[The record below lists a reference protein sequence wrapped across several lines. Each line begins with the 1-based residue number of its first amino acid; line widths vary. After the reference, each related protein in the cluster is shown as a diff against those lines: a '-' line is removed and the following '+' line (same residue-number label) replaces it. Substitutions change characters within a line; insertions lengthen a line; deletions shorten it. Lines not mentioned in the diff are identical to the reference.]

1 MTLVSLYLLK
11 WPASLLFCV
20 LVTWFDLQSPEQQ
33 NLCGGE
39 IPSTL
44 WLNGHGHQVYV
55 VREEQQHLETSL
67 QPLPRIGT
75 VDQQVLPSKV
85 LLGTRPAAI
94 TQRVPPHETMQEV
107 RPLHYSPGLA
117 SMDITL
123 GHVVDVALQK
133 SSTLYSYAQAT
144 SSIISGW
151 SGTKY

>member
-1 MTLVSLYLLK
+1 M
-11 WPASLLFCV
+11 
-20 LVTWFDLQSPEQQ
+20 
-33 NLCGGE
+33 
-39 IPSTL
+39 
-44 WLNGHGHQVYV
+44 

-67 QPLPRIGT
+67 QPLPRIST
-75 VDQQVLPSKV
+75 VDEQVLPSKV
-85 LLGTRPAAI
+85 LLGTRPAVI

-144 SSIISGW
+144 SSIISG
-151 SGTKY
+151 